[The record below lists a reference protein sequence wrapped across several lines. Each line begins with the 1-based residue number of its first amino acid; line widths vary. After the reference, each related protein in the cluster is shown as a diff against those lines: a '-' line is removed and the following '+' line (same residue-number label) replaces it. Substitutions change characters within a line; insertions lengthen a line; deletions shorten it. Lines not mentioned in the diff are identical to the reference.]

1 MTNIK
6 IQETNKQKLPKV
18 SIITVCYNA
27 ATTIED
33 TIQSVIN
40 QTYPNIEYII
50 VDGGSTDGTLNIIKE
65 YEKHI
70 VKWISEPDEG
80 IYDAMNKGIKMSSG
94 EIIGIINADDWYEQD
109 IIKEIINAFFDDIN
123 IDLIFGDLKI
133 CDFQKN
139 VILIELGNLNQKR
152 LKDDLLHPTMFVK
165 KEIYNRYGLYDTRFS
180 FIADYDFM
188 CRITSSTNKK
198 YLPKVISYMR
208 IGGIS
213 NTKPFRRSIEYLIVH
228 LRHKHKYLSIFNQVI
243 SIVPKYYFRK
253 FLELIG
259 LKDMV
264 FLLYKLRNKSRIV
277 KK

>member
-1 MTNIK
+1 MTDIK
-6 IQETNKQKLPKV
+6 SNQTNKTELPKV
-18 SIITVCYNA
+18 SIVTVCYNA

-50 VDGGSTDGTLNIIKE
+50 VDGGSTDGTLDIIKK

-70 VKWISEPDEG
+70 AKWVSEPDEG
-80 IYDAMNKGIKMSSG
+80 IYDAMNKGIKMSTG

-109 IIKEIINAFFDDIN
+109 IIKEIINTFLDDIN
-123 IDLIFGDLKI
+123 IDLIFGDLRV

-139 VILIELGNLNQKR
+139 IILMKLGNLIQKR
-152 LKDDLLHPTMFVK
+152 LKDALWHPTMFVK
-165 KEIYNRYGLYDTRFS
+165 KEVYNRYGLYDIRFS

-188 CRITSSTNKK
+188 CRIASSINKK

-208 IGGIS
+208 TGGIS
-213 NTKPFRRSIEYLIVH
+213 DTKPFRRSIEYLIVR

-243 SIVPKYYFRK
+243 SMVPKYYCRR

-264 FLLYKLRNKSRIV
+264 VSLDKFRNKSRV
-277 KK
+277 K

>member
-1 MTNIK
+1 MTDIK
-6 IQETNKQKLPKV
+6 SNQTNKTELPKV
-18 SIITVCYNA
+18 SIVTVCYNA
-27 ATTIED
+27 APTIED

-40 QTYPNIEYII
+40 QTYPNVEYII
-50 VDGGSTDGTLNIIKE
+50 VDGGSTDGTLDIIKK

-70 VKWISEPDEG
+70 AKWVSEPDEG
-80 IYDAMNKGIKMSSG
+80 IYDAMNKGIKMSTG

-109 IIKEIINAFFDDIN
+109 IIKEIINTFFDDIN
-123 IDLIFGDLKI
+123 IDLIFGDLKV

-139 VILIELGNLNQKR
+139 IILMKLGSLIQKR
-152 LKDDLLHPTMFVK
+152 LKDALWHPTMFVK
-165 KEIYNRYGLYDTRFS
+165 KEVYNRYGLYDIRFS

-188 CRITSSTNKK
+188 CRIASSVNKK

-208 IGGIS
+208 TGGIS
-213 NTKPFRRSIEYLIVH
+213 NTKPFRRSIEYLIVR

-243 SIVPKYYFRK
+243 SIVPKYYCRR

-264 FLLYKLRNKSRIV
+264 VSLDKLRNKSRV
-277 KK
+277 K